1 MFSFAPIFANML
13 WYQSIPKWFQK
24 LFPNLIWQMDTTDKI
39 VYLTFD
45 DGPHPDITQWVIK
58 ELKTHDMKATFF
70 CVGDNA
76 KKFPETLQMIKDN
89 GHLLGNHTM
98 HHIKGW
104 KNNTADY
111 VKDVQS
117 CAEYIDSLYFR
128 PPYGRIKNDQV
139 KALKS
144 DYKIVMWSLLSCD
157 FDPKLNQELAYNQL
171 VKKTKKGS
179 IVVFHDSL
187 KAEKNLKFLLPK
199 YLNFLKENGYQCHT
213 L

>member
-1 MFSFAPIFANML
+1 ML

-24 LFPNLIWQMDTTDKI
+24 LFPNLIWQIDTNEKI

-45 DGPHPDITQWVIK
+45 DGPHPEITQWVVN
-58 ELKTHDMKATFF
+58 ELKKFEMKATFF

-76 KKFPETLQMIKDN
+76 QKHPKTLQMILKE

-104 KNNTADY
+104 KHDNETY
-111 VKDVQS
+111 QKDVS
-117 CAEYIDSLYFR
+117 ECAEYVNSQYFR
-128 PPYGRIKNDQV
+128 PPYGRIKNEQV
-139 KALKS
+139 KALKNK
-144 DYKIVMWSLLSCD
+144 YKIVMWTLLSCD
-157 FDPKLNQELAYNQL
+157 FDQKLNQELALNQL
-171 VKKTKKGS
+171 LKKTKKGS
-179 IVVFHDSL
+179 IVVFHDSI